1 MRELGPQSPVWHQE
15 AGVQVGAV
23 ASLLIAAGGSDA
35 AALAEGARRAAGVE
49 VHHVPDA
56 ASAAASLLSLMRA
69 GDVVLIK
76 GSRAMGMERVVDAVL
91 ASTAPPGSARR

>member
-1 MRELGPQSPVWHQE
+1 V
-15 AGVQVGAV
+15 AAV

-35 AALAEGARRAAGVE
+35 ALLAEGAREAGGGLD
-49 VHHVPDA
+49 VHHVSDA
-56 ASAAASLLSLMRA
+56 EAAAASLLSLMRP

-91 ASTAPPGSARR
+91 ASAAPPGPARR